1 MENQKIIRL
10 LNSIGKT
17 CFIEHYYDFRNCSN
31 KKELA
36 QKIFQNNNTRKVN
49 PNLTRINC
57 ALQLFNNHS
66 EKEALLLIIK
76 SSSIPTEIKNRA
88 QEILSNENV

>member
-36 QKIFQNNNTRKVN
+36 QKIFQNNNTRV
-49 PNLTRINC
+49 C
-57 ALQLFNNHS
+57 F
-66 EKEALLLIIK
+66 
-76 SSSIPTEIKNRA
+76 
-88 QEILSNENV
+88 